1 MNALLE
7 KHKPYFIGFRS
18 SSKLFI
24 KVLSTG
30 LIAWGLLSFRIML
43 EKIDNETMRELN
55 NLDIVS
61 TTLNRPINFVYLVI
75 FVFFLYGYIN
85 YLITSRLIKVPIKL
99 SDVFWF
105 VLPCFLLVYGSL
117 FSIRF

>member
-7 KHKPYFIGFRS
+7 KYKPYFIGFRS

-24 KVLSTG
+24 KFLSTG
-30 LIAWGLLSFRIML
+30 LIAWALLTFRIML

-61 TTLNRPINFVYLVI
+61 TALNRSINLVYLVI
-75 FVFFLYGYIN
+75 FVVFLYSYVN
-85 YLITSRLIKVPIKL
+85 YLITSRSNKVPIKF
-99 SDVFWF
+99 SDVLWF
-105 VLPCFLLVYGSL
+105 GLPC
-117 FSIRF
+117 